1 MYYINSIFL
10 TIYDIKTN
18 TDLYRDGKRI
28 KIDSI
33 DLTYLWQV
41 RLGHIWLERIKRSIK
56 EGPLKYLQMGLL
68 PIYESCLE
76 RKMIKRLFTENSTRA
91 TECLEHI
98 HNDVYEPFKC
108 LS

>member
-33 DLTYLWQV
+33 DPTYLWQV

-56 EGPLKYLQMGLL
+56 EGPLKSLQMGLL
-68 PIYESCLE
+68 PICESCLE
-76 RKMIKRLFTENSTRA
+76 GKMIKRLFIENSTKA
-91 TECLEHI
+91 IECLEHVY
-98 HNDVYEPFKC
+98 NDVCEPFKC
-108 LS
+108 PS

>member
-1 MYYINSIFL
+1 MYYINSIYL

-33 DLTYLWQV
+33 DRTYLWQV
-41 RLGHIWLERIKRSIK
+41 RLGHIWLEMIKRSIK

-68 PIYESCLE
+68 PICESYLE
-76 RKMIKRLFTENSTRA
+76 RKMIKRLFTENSTRT

-98 HNDVYEPFKC
+98 HTDVCEPFKC
-108 LS
+108 PS